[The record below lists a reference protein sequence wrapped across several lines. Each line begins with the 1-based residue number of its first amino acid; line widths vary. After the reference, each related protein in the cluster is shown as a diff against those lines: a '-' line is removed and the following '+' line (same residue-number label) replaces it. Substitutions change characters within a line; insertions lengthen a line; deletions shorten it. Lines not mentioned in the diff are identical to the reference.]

1 MASNRIEQLYR
12 QKLVNPEVGKKT
24 LPLDHILK
32 KPISYFPQKPEAMK
46 FDILEIGPGNGEFL
60 FNMAQTHPQKNIL
73 GIEIGG
79 VRFRK
84 MKLKIEKR
92 QIKNVTLAFGD
103 ARVVLHND
111 LKDGTLEKCFV
122 LFPDPWPRNKHR
134 HRRLLQH
141 DFLKLIAAKLKVDGI
156 FILATDVADY
166 ASWVLD
172 NLEKTPNMKN
182 VLGKNQWAIHL
193 EEIPPTYFSKK
204 WQDLGRDF
212 NYVKFAKVGE

>member
-1 MASNRIEQLYR
+1 MASNRIEQLYK
-12 QKLVNPEVGKKT
+12 QKLVNPEVGNKT

-32 KPISYFPQKPEAMK
+32 KTISYFPQKPESMK

-60 FNMAQTHPQKNIL
+60 FNMAETYPQKNIL

-79 VRFRK
+79 PRFHK

-92 QIKNVTLAFGD
+92 DIKNVTLAWGD
-103 ARVVLHND
+103 ARVALHND
-111 LKDGTLEKCFV
+111 LPNSSLEKCFV
-122 LFPDPWPRNKHR
+122 LFPDPWPRNRHR
-134 HRRLLQH
+134 HRRLLQQE
-141 DFLKLIAAKLKVDGI
+141 FLKLIAAKLKVDGI

-172 NLEKTPNMKN
+172 NLKKTPNMKN
-182 VLGKNQWAIHL
+182 VLGKNQMASQL

-204 WQDLGRDF
+204 WQNLGRNF